1 MLTAVLALA
10 LLQQDPTDLPTPPQE
25 PAPSPRIEA
34 TASGSEIEVLHLG
47 EDRQIRGTVVK
58 ETADAIYVDLGFDIV
73 RVPIAAVVR
82 RSTAE
87 RRVTRSHDEGI
98 FRTADLPELPVAAGA
113 RTVGPAVVKI
123 ETPTGSG
130 SGFLTS
136 PEGYVVTNFHVVA
149 GASRVLVGFD
159 DQVFYEATVVGVAPD
174 KDLAVLAVRAP
185 KGHFK
190 PIPVGRSADLQ
201 VGQRVLAIGNPFGL
215 DHSLTTGVV
224 SALDR
229 TIQAM
234 TGRPIEGV
242 IQTDASINP
251 GNSGGPLL
259 DSAGRLIGVNTAIQ
273 SPTGTSAGIGFAVP
287 VDTVNRVVPQLIA
300 YGKVV
305 RPSLG
310 IRVAHDQRVA
320 ALGMQGVLVL
330 AVVPGGPAE
339 AAGLRGVRREG
350 RRLVLGDLIVAVG
363 DRAVRTNDD
372 LLQALEAHDPG
383 AAVTVRFLRGEAALE
398 AQVRLAAPQP

>member
-1 MLTAVLALA
+1 MRGRLGLVLAGGLA
-10 LLQQDPTDLPTPPQE
+10 VGLGLGYAVARRPLATPRPVVE
-25 PAPSPRIEA
+25 RGPLGADEAATVKLFAELAPS
-34 TASGSEIEVLHLG
+34 
-47 EDRQIRGTVVK
+47 VVY
-58 ETADAIYVDLGFDIV
+58 I
-73 RVPIAAVVR
+73 
-82 RSTAE
+82 STAE
-87 RRVTRSHDEGI
+87 IQQDL
-98 FRTADLPELPVAAGA
+98 FRAYEVPRG
-113 RTVGPAVVKI
+113 
-123 ETPTGSG
+123 TGSG
-130 SGFLTS
+130 FVWDGQ
-136 PEGYVVTNFHVVA
+136 GHVVTNFHVVA